1 MPLNS
6 QTRTRLRATT
16 PLLVVANLQRS
27 IDFYANKLG
36 FVDPSVHGE
45 PPCFAMLNRDGFD
58 LMLSLAE
65 SPDLVRP
72 NGPSGVWDIYLSV
85 ADIADEIAALAAAG
99 ITIDKGP
106 TDMFYQMR
114 EIEVID
120 PDGYRLC
127 LAQDIS
133 GEPLRDCETMSGVLD
148 IGSAKLR
155 LVLKLK
161 SLHGKLIGSLDSLDQ
176 NAYNLPID
184 VVTRNGDTLR
194 FEMKQ
199 LLASFEGKYS
209 QDETTLEGRWSQRG
223 LSWPL
228 IFTRS

>member
-1 MPLNS
+1 
-6 QTRTRLRATT
+6 
-16 PLLVVANLQRS
+16 LVVANLQRS

-36 FVDPSVHGE
+36 FVDPNVHGD

-65 SPDLVRP
+65 SPNLVRP

-85 ADIADEIAALAAAG
+85 ADIADESAALAAAG

-155 LVLKLK
+155 LVLKLE

-184 VVTRNGDTLR
+184 VVVRDGATLR

-209 QDETTLEGRWSQRG
+209 HDETMLEGRWSQRG

-228 IFTRS
+228 VFTRS

>member
-6 QTRTRLRATT
+6 KARTRLRATT

-36 FVDPSVHGE
+36 FVDPNVHGD

-65 SPDLVRP
+65 SPDHVHP
-72 NGPSGVWDIYLSV
+72 NGPNGAWDIYLSV
-85 ADIADEIAALAAAG
+85 ADIADEIAALTAAG
-99 ITIDKGP
+99 LALDKGP

-133 GEPLRDCETMSGVLD
+133 GEPLRDCQTMSGVLD
-148 IGSAKLR
+148 IGATKLR

-176 NAYNLPID
+176 NAYNLPLD
-184 VVTRNGDTLR
+184 VVTRSGATLR

-199 LLASFEGKYS
+199 LLASFEGKFS
-209 QDETTLEGRWSQRG
+209 PDETTLEGRWSQRG
-223 LSWPL
+223 HSWPL
-228 IFTRS
+228 VFTRS